1 MVKVRV
7 DLRQFKKV
15 DQRQFKGELLPMDV
29 CKVDAELGWRK
40 KSLTFRDVNNARVYV
55 ECLLGKD
62 KWKWKSS
69 TQIVAKAADTLR
81 ISCLRLEE
89 IMESTGKGVLQDYD
103 KENVQRFLYG
113 VWKDEPE
120 RKKLRGPEEEVD
132 DKPKVEKKV
141 VNGEAVDLAS
151 ICARHGWDTRRARQG
166 LRKLGVQREGRWAW
180 PVEEV
185 AGIEEK
191 LGKIFG

>member
-1 MVKVRV
+1 MVKVKV
-7 DLRQFKKV
+7 DL
-15 DQRQFKGELLPMDV
+15 RQFKGELLPTDV
-29 CKVDAELGWRK
+29 YKIDAYLGWRK
-40 KSLTFRDVNNARVYV
+40 KWLCFRDVNNARVYV

-69 TQIVAKAADTLR
+69 TEIVAKAADTLK

-132 DKPKVEKKV
+132 DKPKPEKKPTKKA
-141 VNGEAVDLAS
+141 NGEAIDLAS